1 MAIRFTGFLAIF
13 SIAAF
18 LAAAPAH
25 AAVTTYAF
33 TFNGASENPT
43 NASAA
48 TGTGTAAYDD
58 AAHTLTLIAN
68 ITGLQGTV
76 TQAHFHGGTTTSG
89 LPDNNPVGETL
100 EQAAA
105 AVANAS
111 IAVGNPSLLNFPIG
125 GNSVAYNQVIDL
137 TLASSYNNNFLTNNG
152 GTTASAEA
160 AFAGL
165 LSQARTYWNIHTAGP
180 PDDGFPGGEVRGFP
194 RLIPEPTGGAL
205 ALMGLAALAIRR
217 RRVSA

>member
-1 MAIRFTGFLAIF
+1 MAKRFTGFLAIF
-13 SIAAF
+13 SIAA
-18 LAAAPAH
+18 LLTSAPAR

-33 TFNGASENPT
+33 TFNGASENPF
-43 NASAA
+43 NDSPA

-58 AAHTLTLIAN
+58 VAHTLTLIAN
-68 ITGLQGTV
+68 ITGLRGTV
-76 TQAHFHGGTTTSG
+76 TQAHFHGATAISG

-100 EQAAA
+100 EQAAN
-105 AVANAS
+105 AVANVG

-137 TLASSYNNNFLTNNG
+137 TLASTYNNNFLTNNG

-160 AFAGL
+160 AFTGL
-165 LSQARTYWNIHTAGP
+165 LASARTYWNIHTAGP

-194 RLIPEPTGGAL
+194 RLVPEPTGGTL
-205 ALMGLAALAIRR
+205 ARMGMTAFAIRR
-217 RRVSA
+217 RRATA